1 VEEHVATFNVKSVPD
16 RIYRK
21 LKTRA
26 SGERRSISQ
35 EVIRIRIGSTMM
47 PVVSR
52 TTEILAAMFAS
63 VIRGSK

>member
-1 VEEHVATFNVKSVPD
+1 MEEHVATLNVKSVPD
-16 RIYRK
+16 WIYRK

-35 EVIRIRIGSTMM
+35 EAIRIRIGSTMM

-52 TTEILAAMFAS
+52 TTEVLAAMFAS